1 MAGTW
6 DFCPNSMVA
15 QEIPPEPTK
24 ATSFNGWEFTSR
36 PSVPYRRT
44 FKVKI
49 HGLRWYM
56 NDAMTVLDKVTD
68 PTHNAG
74 RLLDFYRERQTW
86 DTFTYPHQYLGN
98 ITCKFHQPLVVP
110 PGMEDSNGLV
120 PEFEIMLIHHNPG
133 Y

>member
-24 ATSFNGWEFTSR
+24 ATSMNGWEFTSR

-44 FKVKI
+44 FKVTI
-49 HGLRWYM
+49 SGLRWYL
-56 NDAMTVLDKVTD
+56 NEAGNSLDVTTD

-74 RLLDFYRERQTW
+74 RLNNFYIDRQTW
-86 DTFTYPHQYLGN
+86 DTFTFPHEYLGN
-98 ITCKFHQPLVVP
+98 ITCKFQSPLVIP
-110 PGMEDSNGLV
+110 PGIENSNGLV
-120 PEFEIMLIHHNPG
+120 PAFELTLIHNNPG